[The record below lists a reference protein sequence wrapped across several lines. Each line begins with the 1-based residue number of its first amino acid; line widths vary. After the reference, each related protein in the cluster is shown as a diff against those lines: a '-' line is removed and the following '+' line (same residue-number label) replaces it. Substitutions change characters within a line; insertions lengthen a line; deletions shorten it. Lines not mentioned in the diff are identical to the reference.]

1 MIITRHLRHINPH
14 TAAVEPRGG
23 VTVVLVHANGTN
35 TCCISTALCSSKDN
49 FCRSMGRSLAVER
62 LKQGIGIMLPCS
74 PSMDEYEAHDIINSL
89 FPSMA

>member
-23 VTVVLVHANGTN
+23 VTVVLVHENGTN
-35 TCCISTALCSSKDN
+35 SYCISTAICSSKDN
-49 FCRSMGRSLAVER
+49 FCRSMGRSLAMNR
-62 LKQGIGIMLPCS
+62 MLHGIMIMLPCS
-74 PSMDEYEAHDIINSL
+74 PDMDEYEAHDIINNL